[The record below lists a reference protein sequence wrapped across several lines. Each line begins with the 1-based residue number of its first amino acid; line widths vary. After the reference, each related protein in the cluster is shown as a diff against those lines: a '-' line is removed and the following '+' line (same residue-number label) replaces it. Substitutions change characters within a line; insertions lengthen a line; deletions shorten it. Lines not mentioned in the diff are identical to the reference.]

1 MNVLVNGTTLN
12 VNNAY
17 TEREE
22 NITLLVLVPQ
32 SEMDYAD
39 LKDLFKGNTGDIIKT
54 DGSASETFSGF
65 TYANIIDDDAN
76 GQYIVRLTSSE
87 YEFQLARNRQ
97 LEADKA
103 NLEGT
108 VASKDMEISNLNN
121 TISEKDKTIAEL
133 EKAIGEGGTVGISAD
148 DIVSAVMEGVNAV

>member
-76 GQYIVRLTSSE
+76 GQHIVRLTSSE

-97 LEADKA
+97 LEKSIEDLKKSLGQG
-103 NLEGT
+103 NDG
-108 VASKDMEISNLNN
+108 
-121 TISEKDKTIAEL
+121 
-133 EKAIGEGGTVGISAD
+133 GISAEE
-148 DIVSAVMEGVNAV
+148 IMNAVMEGVEEV

>member
-76 GQYIVRLTSSE
+76 GQHIVRLTSSE

-97 LEADKA
+97 LEKSIEDLKKSLGQG
-103 NLEGT
+103 NDG
-108 VASKDMEISNLNN
+108 
-121 TISEKDKTIAEL
+121 
-133 EKAIGEGGTVGISAD
+133 GISTEE
-148 DIVSAVMEGVNAV
+148 IMNAVMEGVEEV